1 MTKRELVET
10 IAKVVRLEVRK
21 AVKQELRAVLTE
33 NSTPHKVNPPV
44 KPKPKPKQGKPK
56 SLTEALEMTRADQ
69 EWETA
74 GQYTSADSM
83 RSQFRAMQQPQSPI
97 PTRDVNGAPLDPSR
111 ITPDVMNALTRDYS
125 SLMKHPK
132 MKGTK

>member
-33 NSTPHKVNPPV
+33 NATSRNVNPPV
-44 KPKPKPKQGKPK
+44 KPKPSTGKPK

-69 EWETA
+69 DWESA
-74 GQYTSADSM
+74 GNFTSADSM

-97 PTRDVNGAPLDPSR
+97 PTKDVNGNPLDPSR
-111 ITPDVMNALTRDYS
+111 VTPDVMNALTRDYS
-125 SLMKHPK
+125 ALMKHPK